1 MTLAALLLSLQRAAA
16 PALAQEPVE
25 RIGFV
30 EAIQQALG
38 ANRGLAARQAG
49 LDATRENIAK
59 ARSRFLPRI
68 ELSGGA
74 FFNEITTTAGD
85 SLLSQTDPTVPYVA
99 AVLSQTLFDYGK
111 FRGVR
116 IQESLVQSA
125 EEGFRG
131 AREQLIL
138 QTGQTYMGALL
149 ATEILGVQEANLELT
164 GQNLTLAREREAQG
178 ISSRQEVIRWETQ
191 EYSDESS
198 VVSARAQVVAG
209 RLEFNQLRDRP
220 SEDEFVLEDL
230 PLERSGFFLADPV
243 IADSAGSERAGR
255 LIRDYMV
262 QVGFTRSPEL
272 ASLGAEIEAQQR
284 EVAVAKLGWLPT
296 ASLFGGRDQLTLSS
310 AGVRTKTGFWFVG
323 VGVSWPI
330 FQGGAV
336 RAGARQEEATLRE
349 LELQRAESTSSLDRQ
364 IRTAVSQALA
374 SFEAWVLAGRQAE
387 LAAENYRLVIDAYRE
402 GESSTLDL
410 LDAQSTRLDADL
422 SRTVAYYQFLAD
434 LLALE
439 ADASYFHFL
448 EPADDVAQRVR
459 ALRRQIL
466 GES

>member
-1 MTLAALLLSLQRAAA
+1 LSLHRAAT
-16 PALAQEPVE
+16 PALAQEPVA

-30 EAIQQALG
+30 EAIQQALD
-38 ANRGLAARQAG
+38 ANSGLASQQAS

-59 ARSRFLPRI
+59 ARSKFLPRV
-68 ELSGGA
+68 ELAGGA
-74 FFNEITTTAGD
+74 FFSEITTTGPD
-85 SLLSQTDPTVPYVA
+85 SILSQSDPTVPYVA
-99 AVLSQTLFDYGK
+99 AILSQTLFDYGK
-111 FRGVR
+111 FRGVK
-116 IQESLVQSA
+116 IQESLAQSA

-138 QTGQTYMGALL
+138 QMGQTYMGALL
-149 ATEILGVQEANLELT
+149 ATEILRVQEANRELT
-164 GQNLTLAREREAQG
+164 GQNLALAREREARG
-178 ISSRQEVIRWETQ
+178 ISSRQEVLRWETQ
-191 EYSDESS
+191 EYSDQSS
-198 VVSARAQVVAG
+198 VVSSRAQVVAG
-209 RLEFNQLRDRP
+209 RVEFNQLRDRP
-220 SEDEFVLEDL
+220 SEEEFVLEDL
-230 PLERSGFFLADPV
+230 PLERLGFFLADPL
-243 IADSAGSERAGR
+243 IADSAGSERVGR

-262 QVGFTRSPEL
+262 QIGFTRSPEL

-284 EVAVAKLGWLPT
+284 EVEVAKLGWLPT

-310 AGVRTKTGFWFVG
+310 SGVRTKTGIWFVG

-364 IRTAVSQALA
+364 IRAAASQALA

-387 LAAENYRLVIDAYRE
+387 VAAENYRLVSDAYRA
-402 GESSTLDL
+402 GQSSTLDL

-434 LLALE
+434 LLTLE

-448 EPADDVAQRVR
+448 EPADEVAQRTR
-459 ALRRQIL
+459 DLRQRIAS
-466 GES
+466 GT